1 MSGAGQYDLPY
12 TDLEQSM
19 VDWVEEAMELRHGA
33 AGDPKG
39 KISLIDPSLG
49 IDAMLDLLSRVRQR
63 ADRVDELMSKATRAR
78 SRFRRVREEANFA
91 AELAYDEAT
100 VHNKARRSF
109 DDFATR
115 DERKADASLLSLGEK
130 RAAHEAK
137 RLVSVSEEVYEVI
150 TQIHWQLDA
159 MRKDLRASLHALQ
172 FESKLEN

>member
-1 MSGAGQYDLPY
+1 MGADQYDLPPSGMEA
-12 TDLEQSM
+12 TM
-19 VDWVEEAMELRHGA
+19 VEWVTEALELRHGS
-33 AGDPKG
+33 GEDPEG
-39 KISLIDPSLG
+39 KLTDVDPSEG
-49 IDAMLDLLSRVRQR
+49 IEALMALLSRVRMR

-100 VHNKARRSF
+100 RKNKTRRSF
-109 DDFATR
+109 DDYATK
-115 DERKADASLLSLGEK
+115 DERKADASLLSLDEK

-137 RLVSVSEEVYEVI
+137 RLVSFSEEAYEVI

-159 MRKDLRASLHALQ
+159 IRKDLRAALHALQ